1 MIVRLTQ
8 YISAY
13 RFSDCPNLTVYV
25 TKLLTLYWQGHILSG
40 QGCFRVLLCCFSLRV
55 RPVHVLQAP
64 CRAPKR
70 PLSDSLTSSRF
81 DSGIFKEAEWGVL
94 NARPLTT
101 TQKMP
106 ESGRWRRVSP
116 CQFRLACPERYLT
129 LPRHGTEL
137 RPVES
142 HPWNI
147 AAEQKRL
154 SPHFYCNFACWSN
167 KLKRFF
173 RKIYHTVCTHFLP
186 AACSPAYC
194 LTGRNWR
201 PCSFVL
207 A

>member
-81 DSGIFKEAEWGVL
+81 DFGIFKEAEWGVL
-94 NARPLTT
+94 NVNPLNDDAEIAEIRPL
-101 TQKMP
+101 
-106 ESGRWRRVSP
+106 RHVSP
-116 CQFRLACPERYLT
+116 CQFRVWEAGLPLRVCLVHT
-129 LPRHGTEL
+129 LSANRGYIL
-137 RPVES
+137 LLF
-142 HPWNI
+142 I
-147 AAEQKRL
+147 
-154 SPHFYCNFACWSN
+154 
-167 KLKRFF
+167 RFLLIV
-173 RKIYHTVCTHFLP
+173 KYIL
-186 AACSPAYC
+186 
-194 LTGRNWR
+194 
-201 PCSFVL
+201 
-207 A
+207 